1 MVVVM
6 KALFFTLFML
16 ASEVALSAPIGIE
29 VVGLFKD
36 RAAIV
41 VEGKRHF
48 VRKGEVV
55 LGRIKL
61 LSSTTQEALFEVD
74 GVSQKLKLGNRVGG
88 YLEPV
93 ANKKVVIWRSPSG
106 MFATV
111 GSINGFPVNFLV
123 DTGATKLALNRLDA
137 THFGVVIDAQTPQI
151 MVSTAS
157 GRAPAFFVK
166 LNKVRV
172 GDITLRGVE
181 AIIMDGSHP
190 KKALLGMSFLK
201 RTHFNQNGQT
211 LTLTEK

>member
-1 MVVVM
+1 MLLFVLF
-6 KALFFTLFML
+6 ALVST
-16 ASEVALSAPIGIE
+16 AALTAPVRIE

-41 VEGKRHF
+41 VDGKRYF
-48 VRKGEVV
+48 IRKGEVV
-55 LGRIKL
+55 LGGIKL
-61 LSSTTQEALFEVD
+61 LSSTNQEALFKVD
-74 GVSQKLKLGNRVGG
+74 GVSQRLKLGNRVGAF
-88 YLEPV
+88 LEKV
-93 ANKKVVIWRSPSG
+93 ASKKVVIWKSANG
-106 MFATV
+106 MFLTV

-137 THFGVVIDAQTPQI
+137 TRFGVVIDAQTPKI

-157 GRAPAFFVK
+157 GRAPAFFVR

-190 KKALLGMSFLK
+190 KKALLGMSFLN
-201 RTHFNQNGQT
+201 RTDFNQNGQM